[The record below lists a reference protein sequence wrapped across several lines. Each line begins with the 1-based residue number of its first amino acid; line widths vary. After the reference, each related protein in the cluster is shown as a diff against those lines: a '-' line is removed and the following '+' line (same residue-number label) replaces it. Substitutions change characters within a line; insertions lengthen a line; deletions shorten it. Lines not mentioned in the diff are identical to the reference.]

1 MLMYPVKVY
10 DKHGNLIKEYT
21 QDELNKRSDELFK
34 NNTHNKKK
42 SMHWRTAKAQKEM
55 KQKSETNNELFA
67 KVLDDLKK
75 GTDLCKPAPSDLKS
89 EKVPH
94 SGKSK
99 DTTGESGKE

>member
-1 MLMYPVKVY
+1 MYPVKVY

-42 SMHWRTAKAQKEM
+42 SMHWRNAKAQKEM

>member
-1 MLMYPVKVY
+1 MYPVKVY

-42 SMHWRTAKAQKEM
+42 SMHWRNAKAQKEM

-75 GTDLCKPAPSDLKS
+75 GTNLCKPAPSDLKS

>member
-1 MLMYPVKVY
+1 MYPVKVY

-21 QDELNKRSDELFK
+21 QDELNKRSDELF
-34 NNTHNKKK
+34 
-42 SMHWRTAKAQKEM
+42 
-55 KQKSETNNELFA
+55 A

-75 GTDLCKPAPSDLKS
+75 GTNLCKPAPSDLKS

>member
-1 MLMYPVKVY
+1 MYPVKVY

-21 QDELNKRSDELFK
+21 QDELDKRSDEMFK

-42 SMHWRTAKAQKEM
+42 SMHWRNAKAQKEM

-67 KVLDDLKK
+67 KVFDDLKK

-89 EKVPH
+89 DKVPH

>member
-1 MLMYPVKVY
+1 MYPVKVY

-21 QDELNKRSDELFK
+21 QDELNKRSDEI
-34 NNTHNKKK
+34 
-42 SMHWRTAKAQKEM
+42 
-55 KQKSETNNELFA
+55 LFA
-67 KVLDDLKK
+67 KRGRGMNWRKSALVKKEASQTNNKLFARVLDNLKK

>member
-1 MLMYPVKVY
+1 MYPVKVY

-21 QDELNKRSDELFK
+21 QDELDKRSEEMFK

-55 KQKSETNNELFA
+55 KQRSETNNELFA
-67 KVLDDLKK
+67 YK
-75 GTDLCKPAPSDLKS
+75 GDKQCKSVPLNLKS
-89 EKVPH
+89 GEVPH

-99 DTTGESGKE
+99 DTTGEPEKE

>member
-1 MLMYPVKVY
+1 MYPVKVY

-21 QDELNKRSDELFK
+21 QDELDKRSDEMFK

-42 SMHWRTAKAQKEM
+42 SMHWRNAKAQKEM

-89 EKVPH
+89 DKVPH

>member
-1 MLMYPVKVY
+1 MYPVKVY

-21 QDELNKRSDELFK
+21 QDELDKRSDEMFK

-55 KQKSETNNELFA
+55 KQRSQTNNELFA
-67 KVLDDLKK
+67 YK
-75 GTDLCKPAPSDLKS
+75 GDKQCKSVPLNLKS
-89 EKVPH
+89 GEVPH